1 MARIGGNCHQK
12 LEPVAEKA
20 RKGARFLQ
28 FWPQS
33 YGTEVCI
40 PLPGHV
46 EENSMRSLL
55 GAVMAISFSLPA
67 LTQEAPR
74 LFPARD
80 VAVTYRVSGAGPM
93 QEVTMAWAAA
103 PRLMRVELPGMGYTI
118 ADFAGQNGFMVM
130 QMPQPMVMDIPMAQA
145 AAHVRAL
152 ESARFTRLGAD
163 RVAGIAC
170 TNWRHEGPQGSGT
183 GCFTEDGVMLRSQG
197 SAPGVQG
204 ALEALRVTYGP
215 QEIARFQRPAGAPS
229 MQMPG
234 GMLPGLP
241 PAAKK

>member
-1 MARIGGNCHQK
+1 
-12 LEPVAEKA
+12 
-20 RKGARFLQ
+20 
-28 FWPQS
+28 
-33 YGTEVCI
+33 
-40 PLPGHV
+40 
-46 EENSMRSLL
+46 MRSVFL
-55 GAVMAISFSLPA
+55 AISALAFSLPA
-67 LTQEAPR
+67 LAQDAPR
-74 LFPARD
+74 LFPSRD

-103 PRLMRVELPGMGYTI
+103 ARLMRVDLPGMGYTI
-118 ADFAGQNGFMVM
+118 ADFAGQKGFIVM

-145 AAHVRAL
+145 ASHVRAL
-152 ESARFTRLGAD
+152 ESARFTRVGAD

-170 TNWRHEGPQGSGT
+170 TNWRHEGPQGAGT
-183 GCFTEDGVMLRSQG
+183 GCFTDDGVLLRSQG

-204 ALEALRVTYGP
+204 GLEALRVTYGA
-215 QEIARFQRPAGAPS
+215 QDVARFQRPAGAAS

>member
-1 MARIGGNCHQK
+1 MA
-12 LEPVAEKA
+12 LA
-20 RKGARFLQ
+20 
-28 FWPQS
+28 
-33 YGTEVCI
+33 
-40 PLPGHV
+40 
-46 EENSMRSLL
+46 
-55 GAVMAISFSLPA
+55 FSLPA
-67 LTQEAPR
+67 LAQEPPR
-74 LFPARD
+74 LFPSRD

-93 QEVTMAWAAA
+93 QELTMELTMAWAVA
-103 PRLMRVELPGMGYTI
+103 PRLMRVEVPGMGYSI
-118 ADFAGQNGFMVM
+118 ADFAGQKGFMVM
-130 QMPQPMVMDIPMAQA
+130 QIPQPMVMDIPMAQA
-145 AAHVRAL
+145 ASHVRAL
-152 ESARFTRLGAD
+152 ESARFTKLGAD

-183 GCFTEDGVMLRSQG
+183 GCFTDDGVMLRSQG

-215 QEIARFQRPAGAPS
+215 QDIARFQRPAGVPT

>member
-1 MARIGGNCHQK
+1 
-12 LEPVAEKA
+12 
-20 RKGARFLQ
+20 
-28 FWPQS
+28 
-33 YGTEVCI
+33 
-40 PLPGHV
+40 
-46 EENSMRSLL
+46 MRSLF
-55 GAVMAISFSLPA
+55 GALMAVALCLPA
-67 LTQEAPR
+67 LAQEAPR
-74 LFPARD
+74 LFPSRD

-118 ADFAGQNGFMVM
+118 ADFAGQKGFMVM
-130 QMPQPMVMDIPMAQA
+130 QIPQPMVMDIPMAK
-145 AAHVRAL
+145 
-152 ESARFTRLGAD
+152 LGAD

-183 GCFTEDGVMLRSQG
+183 GCFTDDGVMLRSQG

-215 QEIARFQRPAGAPS
+215 QDIARFQRPAGAPS

>member
-1 MARIGGNCHQK
+1 
-12 LEPVAEKA
+12 
-20 RKGARFLQ
+20 
-28 FWPQS
+28 
-33 YGTEVCI
+33 
-40 PLPGHV
+40 
-46 EENSMRSLL
+46 MRSVFL
-55 GAVMAISFSLPA
+55 AISALAFSLPA
-67 LTQEAPR
+67 LAQESPR
-74 LFPARD
+74 LFPSRD

-103 PRLMRVELPGMGYTI
+103 ARLMRVDLAGMGYTI
-118 ADFAGQNGFMVM
+118 ADFAGQKGFMVM

-145 AAHVRAL
+145 AGHVRAL
-152 ESARFTRLGAD
+152 ESARFTRQGTD

-183 GCFTEDGVMLRSQG
+183 GCFTDDGVMLRSQG

-215 QEIARFQRPAGAPS
+215 QDMARFQRPAGAPS

-234 GMLPGLP
+234 GMLPGMP
-241 PAAKK
+241 PASKK